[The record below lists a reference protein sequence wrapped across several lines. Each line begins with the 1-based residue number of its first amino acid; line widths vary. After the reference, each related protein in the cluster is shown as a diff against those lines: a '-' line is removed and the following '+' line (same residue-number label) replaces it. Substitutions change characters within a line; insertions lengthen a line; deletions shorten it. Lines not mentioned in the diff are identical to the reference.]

1 MIKGPSYTIKNL
13 TKWNENRRG
22 EIELDALA
30 RLYLGDVLITDRDR
44 IAFALR
50 ELRKRGYDVEA
61 RPVDWTKPLMICSV
75 WDSMWGSFG
84 EPRPSKLH
92 MRLDLIGQGIGQGS
106 RLMTEL
112 AFDRLL
118 AELYPE
124 EENLFDHNDY
134 LESPYEY
141 SFKGDPAM
149 VEAVFQAVGFATQQG
164 LLVPDDGSE
173 PHHLGVAPAAM
184 VIV

>member
-1 MIKGPSYTIKNL
+1 MSKGVTYRTTNL
-13 TKWNENRRG
+13 TEWNETRRG

-61 RPVDWTKPLMICSV
+61 RPLDWTKPLMICSV

-84 EPRPSKLH
+84 DTRPSKLYK
-92 MRLDLIGQGIGQGS
+92 RLDLIAQRT
-106 RLMTEL
+106 RLM
-112 AFDRLL
+112 AGRDFDRLFT
-118 AELYPE
+118 ELYPE

-134 LESPYEY
+134 LESPYQY
-141 SFKGDPAM
+141 SFKGDPAL
-149 VEAVFQAVGFATQQG
+149 VEAIFQAVGFATQHG
-164 LLVPDDGSE
+164 LMVPDDGSE
-173 PHHLGVAPAAM
+173 PHQRLGIAPAAM

>member
-1 MIKGPSYTIKNL
+1 MTKGVTYRTKNL
-13 TKWNENRRG
+13 TEWNENRRG
-22 EIELDALA
+22 DIELDGLA
-30 RLYLGDVLITDRDR
+30 RVYLGDAGVTDRDR

-75 WDSMWGSFG
+75 LDSMWGSFG

-92 MRLDLIGQGIGQGS
+92 MRLDLIAQRS
-106 RLMTEL
+106 RVMTEL
-112 AFDRLL
+112 DFNRLL

-124 EENLFDHNDY
+124 EENLFDHNDF
-134 LESPYEY
+134 LEYPYDY
-141 SFKGDPAM
+141 SFKGDPTL
-149 VEAVFQAVGFATQQG
+149 VEAVFQAVGFATQHG
-164 LLVPDDGSE
+164 LMVPDDGSE
-173 PHHLGVAPAAM
+173 THHHLGVAPAAM